1 MSIFFTYGSHLDK
14 GIKRA
19 NNEDYLAYFSCVNG
33 EIFIVCDGKGSHAS
47 GATASHLVVD
57 AMRETLEKELFAT
70 TQQAIKKAFENANEL
85 VFSKAQESLA
95 MIDMASTCVLAIV
108 RERKV
113 YFGSV
118 GDSRLYFFSKDNSTG
133 NLDKNLSQLTTDHA
147 IAIAVAIP
155 NHPQKKQL
163 LRALG
168 FEKNIEVQ
176 IYPEKLLQKN
186 DVILLATKGLHTHV
200 NDKEISEIL
209 HKNISTQEKAV
220 FLVNKSNENS
230 GADNVSVQ
238 ILEFNKIETT
248 TKKTFKKIWAYI
260 IPIVVVGTII
270 AFSGNYFIKRNK
282 QVKAQKQ
289 AKRDSIAQKER
300 KETTTDSLI
309 TEDAKDTTFL
319 HTIQKGQHSGVIARK
334 YNLSNQNLQELN
346 DGEDLS
352 RIKEG
357 AQMRVKAKM
366 LYILEKDQ
374 TLENLYNERFKRW
387 RKYNIN
393 PKTIRNLN
401 KNNEDSLQ
409 GILKKGREILIPTF
423 FIEKM

>member
-33 EIFIVCDGKGSHAS
+33 EIFIICDGKGSHAS

-57 AMRETLEKELFAT
+57 AMRETLEKERFAT
-70 TQQAIKKAFENANEL
+70 TQQAIKTAFHNANEL

-108 RERKV
+108 QERKV

-118 GDSRLYFFSKDNSTG
+118 GDSRLYFFSKDNSTE
-133 NLDKNLSQLTTDHA
+133 NSDKNLSQLTTDHA
-147 IAIAVAIP
+147 IAIP

-176 IYPEKLLQKN
+176 VYSEKLLQKN

-200 NDKEISEIL
+200 SDKEISEIL
-209 HKNISTQEKAV
+209 HKNIPTQEKAV
-220 FLVNKSNENS
+220 LLVNKSNENS

-238 ILEFNKIETT
+238 IIDFNKIDTV

-260 IPIVVVGTII
+260 IPIAVVITII
-270 AFSGNYFIKRNK
+270 AFSGNYFIKRNN
-282 QVKAQKQ
+282 QEKAQKQ

-300 KETTTDSLI
+300 KEAVTDSLLA
-309 TEDAKDTTFL
+309 EDARDTTFL

-352 RIKEG
+352 LIKER

-366 LYILEKDQ
+366 LYVLEKDQ

-387 RKYNIN
+387 KKYNIN

-409 GILKKGREILIPTF
+409 GILKKGRQILIPTF

>member
-1 MSIFFTYGSHLDK
+1 MNILFTYGSHLDK
-14 GIKRA
+14 GTKRA
-19 NNEDYLAYFSCVNG
+19 NNEDYLAYFSCLNG
-33 EIFIVCDGKGSHAS
+33 EIFIICDGKGSHAS

-57 AMRETLEKELFAT
+57 AIRETLEKELFAT
-70 TQQAIKKAFENANEL
+70 TQQAITKAFENANQL
-85 VFSKAQESLA
+85 IFSRAQESLA

-118 GDSRLYFFSKDNSTG
+118 GDSRLYVFSKENATG
-133 NLDKNLSQLTTDHA
+133 NSDKNLSQLTTDHA
-147 IAIAVAIP
+147 IAIP

-200 NDKEISEIL
+200 TDNEISEIL
-209 HKNISTQEKAV
+209 HKSISIQEKAIL
-220 FLVNKSNENS
+220 LVNKSNENS

-238 ILEFNKIETT
+238 LIDFNKIDTA

-260 IPIVVVGTII
+260 IPIAVVVTII
-270 AFSGNYFIKRNK
+270 AFSGNYFIKKN
-282 QVKAQKQ
+282 QQQKAQKQ
-289 AKRDSIAQKER
+289 AQRDSIAQKER
-300 KETTTDSLI
+300 KEMITDSLLV
-309 TEDAKDTTFL
+309 EDARDTTFL
-319 HTIQKGQHSGVIARK
+319 HTIQKGQHSGIIARK
-334 YNLSNQNLQELN
+334 YNLSNLNLQELN

-366 LYILEKDQ
+366 LYVLEKDQ

-401 KNNEDSLQ
+401 KNSEDSLQ
-409 GILKKGREILIPTF
+409 GTLKKGREILIPTF

>member
-14 GIKRA
+14 GTKRA

-33 EIFIVCDGKGSHAS
+33 EIFIICDGKGSHAS

-57 AMRETLEKELFAT
+57 AMRETLEKERFAT

-133 NLDKNLSQLTTDHA
+133 DSDKNLSQLTTDHA
-147 IAIAVAIP
+147 IAIP

-176 IYPEKLLQKN
+176 VYSEKLLQKN

-200 NDKEISEIL
+200 SDKEISEIL
-209 HKNISTQEKAV
+209 HKSIPTQEKAV
-220 FLVNKSNENS
+220 LLVNKSNENS

-238 ILEFNKIETT
+238 IIDFNKIDTA

-260 IPIVVVGTII
+260 IPIAVVITII
-270 AFSGNYFIKRNK
+270 AFSGNYFIKRNN
-282 QVKAQKQ
+282 QEKAQKQ

-300 KETTTDSLI
+300 KEAVTDSLLV
-309 TEDAKDTTFL
+309 EDARDTTFL

-366 LYILEKDQ
+366 LYVLEKDQ

-387 RKYNIN
+387 KKYNIN

-409 GILKKGREILIPTF
+409 GILKKGRQILIPTF

>member
-14 GIKRA
+14 GTKRA

-33 EIFIVCDGKGSHAS
+33 EIFIICDGKGSHAS

-70 TQQAIKKAFENANEL
+70 TEQAIKTAFHNANEL

-118 GDSRLYFFSKDNSTG
+118 GDSRLYFFSKENSKQNTNE
-133 NLDKNLSQLTTDHA
+133 NLLQLTTDHA
-147 IAIAVAIP
+147 IAIP

-176 IYPEKLLQKN
+176 IYSEKLLQKN

-200 NDKEISEIL
+200 SDKEISEIL
-209 HKNISTQEKAV
+209 HKSISTQEKAV
-220 FLVNKSNENS
+220 LLVNKSNENS

-238 ILEFNKIETT
+238 IIDFNKIETT
-248 TKKTFKKIWAYI
+248 TNKTFKKIWAYI
-260 IPIVVVGTII
+260 IPIAVVITII
-270 AFSGNYFIKRNK
+270 AFSGNYFIKKNN
-282 QVKAQKQ
+282 QEKAQKQ

-300 KETTTDSLI
+300 KEATTDSLMI
-309 TEDAKDTTFL
+309 EDAKDTTFL

-366 LYILEKDQ
+366 LYVLEKDQ

-409 GILKKGREILIPTF
+409 GILKKGRKILIPTF